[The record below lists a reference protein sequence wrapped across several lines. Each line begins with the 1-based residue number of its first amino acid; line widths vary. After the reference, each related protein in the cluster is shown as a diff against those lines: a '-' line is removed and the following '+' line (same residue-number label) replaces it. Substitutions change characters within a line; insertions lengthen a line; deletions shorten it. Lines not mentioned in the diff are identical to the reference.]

1 MSILCR
7 QADPKEN
14 LEGENKEGS
23 GHQQDKSQEEITN
36 VCHQP
41 FLLFFLINFK
51 LNEYNLEPPDV
62 SGYYSWSFL

>member
-23 GHQQDKSQEEITN
+23 VHQQDKSQEEITN
-36 VCHQP
+36 VDR
-41 FLLFFLINFK
+41 K
-51 LNEYNLEPPDV
+51 SV
-62 SGYYSWSFL
+62 V